1 MMNQRQ
7 AINPPEMYAAV
18 PFGFSHAVLQT
29 GGRTLHLAGQ
39 VAWNA
44 QCEVIGAG
52 DLVAQTR
59 QALANL
65 RQVLAAV
72 GATPR
77 DVVRLRTYVVNHS
90 PDKLGPMC
98 AEIAAFY
105 EGADPAP
112 NTLLGVQALALPDF
126 LIEIE
131 ATAVVADAA

>member
-1 MMNQRQ
+1 MTQRQ
-7 AINPPEMYAAV
+7 AINPPELYAAV

-44 QCEVIGAG
+44 QGELVGAG

-65 RQVLAAV
+65 RQVLAAC
-72 GATPR
+72 GAAPK

-90 PDKLGPMC
+90 PDKLGPVS
-98 AEIAAFY
+98 AEIVAFY
-105 EGADPAP
+105 GGATPAA
-112 NTLLGVQALALPDF
+112 NTFLGVQALALPDF

-131 ATAVVADAA
+131 ATAVLQD

>member
-1 MMNQRQ
+1 MTQRQ
-7 AINPPEMYAAV
+7 AINPPELYAAV

-44 QCEVIGAG
+44 QGELVGAG

-65 RQVLAAV
+65 RQVLAAC
-72 GATPR
+72 GAAPQ

-90 PDKLGPMC
+90 PDKLGPVS
-98 AEIAAFY
+98 AEIVAFY
-105 EGADPAP
+105 GGATPAA
-112 NTLLGVQALALPDF
+112 NTFLGVQALALPDF

-131 ATAVVADAA
+131 ATAVLQD

>member
-1 MMNQRQ
+1 MTQRQ
-7 AINPPEMYAAV
+7 AINPPDLYESV

-39 VAWNA
+39 TAWNA
-44 QCEVIGAG
+44 QRELVGAG

-65 RQVLAAV
+65 RRVLAAV
-72 GATPR
+72 GARPK

-90 PDKLGPMC
+90 PDKLGPVC

-112 NTLLGVQALALPDF
+112 NTFLGVQALALPEF

-131 ATAVVADAA
+131 ATAVVPDAVA